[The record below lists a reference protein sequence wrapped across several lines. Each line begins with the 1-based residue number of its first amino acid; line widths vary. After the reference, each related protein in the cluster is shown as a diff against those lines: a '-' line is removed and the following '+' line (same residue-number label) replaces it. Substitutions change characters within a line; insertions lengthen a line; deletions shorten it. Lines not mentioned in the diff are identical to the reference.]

1 MVFIDCLFV
10 IRSSDIINW
19 QLLGGK
25 DNSLILSHLLINS
38 FKACLPGDYWV
49 PSAIIPLGV
58 KLNLPL
64 LLPSR
69 SANLADLL
77 QCSSPVL
84 ANACRLEEEHWGCAV
99 GTVCSLLGSC
109 KCWSLFSQIWRGNFM
124 KPRRLLGLGILIPNI
139 DTFTHFFSLLS
150 VTKI

>member
-84 ANACRLEEEHWGCAV
+84 ANACRLEEEH
-99 GTVCSLLGSC
+99 
-109 KCWSLFSQIWRGNFM
+109 
-124 KPRRLLGLGILIPNI
+124 
-139 DTFTHFFSLLS
+139 
-150 VTKI
+150 